1 MNKKRSWITACV
13 SIVVALA
20 FVFAFA
26 GCSGCSSCE
35 EEEEKNYF
43 VKQTLDI
50 PETVDSITVT
60 SAKGNSEYQKT
71 ITKEK
76 TINKILEAMST
87 ADTADKW
94 IDCGDDAGVLTFE
107 MKKGEEIAT
116 FYLSKN
122 MLQAKSSWLY
132 IDVENANEIFE
143 LVKNAK

>member
-1 MNKKRSWITACV
+1 MNKRRSWITACV

-43 VKQTLDI
+43 VKQTLNI
-50 PETVDSITVT
+50 PETVDSITVS
-60 SAKGNSEYQKT
+60 SAKNSEGYQKT

-76 TINKILEAMST
+76 TINTILEAMST

-94 IDCGDDAGVLTFE
+94 VDCGEDVGVLTFE
-107 MKKGEEIAT
+107 MKSGEETAT

-132 IDVENANEIFE
+132 IDVESTNEIFE

>member
-1 MNKKRSWITACV
+1 MNKRRSWITACV
-13 SIVVALA
+13 SLVVAFA

-43 VKQTLDI
+43 VKQTLNI
-50 PETVDSITVT
+50 PETVDSITVS
-60 SAKGNSEYQKT
+60 SAKNSEGYQKT

-94 IDCGDDAGVLTFE
+94 VDCGEDVGVLTFE
-107 MKKGEEIAT
+107 MKSGEETAT

-132 IDVENANEIFE
+132 IDVESVNEIFE